1 MTVEMVAGVRRFNR
15 VVTQRIGALNDSFLA
30 SDRPLSQNRV
40 LWEIGAD
47 ACDVRSLRRRL
58 GLDSGYLSRLLRALE
73 AEKLIAVA
81 SSQHD
86 GRIRIVRLTAAGR
99 REVAT
104 LDQRSDDAASA
115 ILQPLSDRQRGTLIK
130 AMADVERLL
139 VASMVDIGVRDP
151 ADDGARFCLGSYFA
165 ELGARFSDGFDPAVN
180 PLDDAEMR
188 PPAGLLLVAT
198 LQGEPVGCGALTF
211 LPGCIGL
218 VKRMW
223 VSQKVRGSGLGRRLL
238 EELEQR
244 ARAGGMERLQLD
256 TQKDLAEAISLYRSS
271 GYLEVPRF
279 NDNPYA
285 DLWFEKPLT

>member
-47 ACDVRSLRRRL
+47 GCDVRSLRQRL

-86 GRIRIVRLTAAGR
+86 GRIRIVRLTAAGQ

-139 VASMVDIGVRDP
+139 VASWVDIGVRDR
-151 ADDGARFCLGSYFA
+151 AAAGARFCLG
-165 ELGARFSDGFDPAVN
+165 
-180 PLDDAEMR
+180 
-188 PPAGLLLVAT
+188 
-198 LQGEPVGCGALTF
+198 
-211 LPGCIGL
+211 
-218 VKRMW
+218 
-223 VSQKVRGSGLGRRLL
+223 
-238 EELEQR
+238 
-244 ARAGGMERLQLD
+244 
-256 TQKDLAEAISLYRSS
+256 
-271 GYLEVPRF
+271 
-279 NDNPYA
+279 
-285 DLWFEKPLT
+285 